1 MKQPAPAVDDEHFAA
16 TSTESQSRHASGSTR
31 SDDDDVSPHS
41 AREDDFDDSA
51 DDDDV
56 AQQQRM
62 QDMYRS
68 ISPRTRA
75 SRASFS
81 YDEEDITEMNAREQE
96 LLVGIQELQRQL
108 SMVQIQTEKPQEEI
122 LPPVAD
128 SRRRLIMVS
137 NRLPISFQKNEV
149 TGEWSFKMSSG
160 GLVTALNGIRDE
172 VPFIWIGWLGEE
184 IAHEDQNKVRE
195 KLAQEFNCV
204 PVFLSKEIA
213 SRYYNDFSND
223 ILWPTFHYVPLPL
236 FKAGSEK
243 KFDFR
248 LWDAYKLANKLFAQ
262 AVNQVYRDGDY
273 VWVHDYHLMNLPSLL
288 RKRHPKCKIGW
299 FLHTPFPSSEMYRT
313 LPVGKQI
320 LQGLL
325 GADLLGFHTYD
336 YARHFLSACGR
347 LPGVSSSPKGIGYD
361 DHFSSVGVFPIGID
375 PEHFENILESEATQT
390 RIKELCVKFA
400 GFKII
405 IGVDRMDYIKGIPHR
420 MLAMER
426 FLSDYP
432 ERRESVVL
440 IQIAVPSREGVQEY
454 QDLAASVNEMVGR
467 INGRFGTLQH
477 SPVHYIHQSVTP
489 TELVALYNVADVCLV
504 TSLRDGMNLV
514 SYEYVM
520 CQSKPCEG
528 RREGPGVLI
537 LSEFAGSAQSLS
549 GAIRV
554 NPWNNMDMANAV
566 EYALTLPAMEREYRQ
581 SNLYRYVKTHSAS
594 FWGKSFLT
602 DLESAVARPTASKKL
617 VKLPTMDLIGAYS
630 RSKKR
635 IIVLDYEGTL
645 LDESHQ
651 HSTLAPPKAFVK
663 RIIESLAADKKN
675 IVLLVSGHERSV
687 LGSWLNDHR
696 IGVVAES
703 GYYYRLPH
711 EDEWEM
717 TAEDMD
723 PSWKRVVRPIMQ
735 YFTERTPGSYIEAKE
750 SSLTWHYGETD
761 PIFGPMQ
768 ARDMQINLEDVLCN
782 LPLEVLQG
790 TNSLEVRLQGITK
803 TVIIEEILKEF
814 YHKQSPVSTPGHE
827 SRGGNVPAPTKD
839 AFGRLQQ
846 HETHQ
851 VDFVFCAGNG
861 LEDDDM
867 FTFFAEHQALATKN
881 AAKVSAA
888 PPSSHSS
895 SSAGGSSE
903 ASTRPPEFADA
914 STMMSS
920 ALSPRAN
927 VFTCHIGAN
936 KTEAMYYLERPTD
949 LVRVLRALAAQ
960 SREGFAAVQDDGA
973 PDPLAVP
980 AALPLSPP

>member
-1 MKQPAPAVDDEHFAA
+1 MDANDLSEN
-16 TSTESQSRHASGSTR
+16 SSRDVIVTAFTGEAQG
-31 SDDDDVSPHS
+31 DDDVSELDRS
-41 AREDDFDDSA
+41 SCDEASGSEADSDD
-51 DDDDV
+51 
-56 AQQQRM
+56 
-62 QDMYRS
+62 QDTPTPPRSQTMYRAN
-68 ISPRTRA
+68 SPRTGTMRTG
-75 SRASFS
+75 FT
-81 YDEEDITEMNAREQE
+81 YEDEDVTEMNAREQE

-122 LPPVAD
+122 LPPATD

-137 NRLPISFQKNEV
+137 NRLPISFQKNET

-184 IAHEDQNKVRE
+184 IAQEDQNKVRE
-195 KLAQEFNCV
+195 KLAKEFNCV

-213 SRYYNDFSND
+213 ERYYNDFSND

-248 LWDAYKLANKLFAQ
+248 LWDAYKLANKRFAQ

-273 VWVHDYHLMNLPSLL
+273 VWIHDYHLMNLPALL
-288 RKRHPKCKIGW
+288 RKRHPRCKIGW

-320 LQGLL
+320 LEGLL

-336 YARHFLSACGR
+336 YARHFLSACSR
-347 LPGVSSSPKGIGYD
+347 IPGATTSPKGIEWE

-375 PEHFENILESEATQT
+375 PEHFEGILEKPETQT
-390 RIKELCVKFA
+390 RIKDLCEKFA
-400 GFKII
+400 GCKII

-426 FLSDYP
+426 FLSKYP

-440 IQIAVPSREGVQEY
+440 IQIAVPSRTGVEEY
-454 QDLAASVNEMVGR
+454 QQLAASVNEMVGR

-477 SPVHYIHQSVTP
+477 TPVHYIHQSVTP

-554 NPWNNMDMANAV
+554 NPWNNTDMANAL
-566 EYALTLPAMEREYRQ
+566 EYALTLPAIEREYRQ
-581 SNLYRYVKTHSAS
+581 SNLHRYVKTHTAS

-602 DLESAVARPTASKKL
+602 ELEFAVSRPSLTKKL
-617 VKLPTMDLIGAYS
+617 VKLPTMDVINAYN

-651 HSTLAPPKAFVK
+651 RSTIAPPKAVVK
-663 RIIESLAADKKN
+663 RIIENLAADKKN
-675 IVLLVSGHERSV
+675 TVLLVSGHDRSV
-687 LGSWLNDHR
+687 IGSWLNDKR
-696 IGVVAES
+696 IGIVAES
-703 GYYYRLPH
+703 GYCYRLPH
-711 EDEWEM
+711 EDEWETM
-717 TAEDMD
+717 AEDMD

-735 YFTERTPGSYIEAKE
+735 YFTERTPGSRIETKE

-782 LPLEVLQG
+782 LPLEILQG
-790 TNSLEVRLQGITK
+790 TNRVEVRLQGITK
-803 TVIIEEILKEF
+803 TVIIEEVLKQF
-814 YHKQSPVSTPGHE
+814 YHAQSPANTPS
-827 SRGGNVPAPTKD
+827 SRATSPPS
-839 AFGRLQQ
+839 RLKKPQQ
-846 HETHQ
+846 EKQQ

-861 LEDDDM
+861 LEDDDL
-867 FTFFAEHQALATKN
+867 FTFFKEHQELAKK
-881 AAKVSAA
+881 ASQSAVPPAPASAA
-888 PPSSHSS
+888 STTPSGLPPLPPPPPLEFTG
-895 SSAGGSSE
+895 SSAI
-903 ASTRPPEFADA
+903 
-914 STMMSS
+914 MSS
-920 ALSPRAN
+920 ALSNKAN

-936 KTEAMYYLERPTD
+936 KTEAMYYLERPSD
-949 LVRVLRALAAQ
+949 LLRVLRAMSAH
-960 SREGFAAVQDDGA
+960 SREGFMGHEDASAAM
-973 PDPLAVP
+973 DPLVTAIPATGP
-980 AALPLSPP
+980 AAGSSSST